1 MNFRQCT
8 PDKTTL
14 RVIRR
19 LGGGKGDVSVCG
31 GATSHWQ
38 VLRKAMP
45 SCCTLDA
52 GRFLESP
59 CPPLE
64 LDAQRELEGVITL
77 RKMATAW
84 AAVAVAIQV
93 VVVAVV
99 VVVVIVVVVVV
110 VAALVTVAALVV
122 VNLQVVVVTVLLVIV

>member
-1 MNFRQCT
+1 M
-8 PDKTTL
+8 
-14 RVIRR
+14 
-19 LGGGKGDVSVCG
+19 GGGEGDVSVCG

-38 VLRKAMP
+38 GLRKAMP
-45 SCCTLDA
+45 SFCTLDA
-52 GRFLESP
+52 GRFLDSP

-64 LDAQRELEGVITL
+64 LDGQRELEGVITL
-77 RKMATAW
+77 RKMATAS

-110 VAALVTVAALVV
+110 VASLVV
-122 VNLQVVVVTVLLVIV
+122 VVVNIVAVVATVLLVIV

>member
-1 MNFRQCT
+1 MYNT
-8 PDKTTL
+8 DKTTL

-64 LDAQRELEGVITL
+64 LDAQRELEGAITL
-77 RKMATAW
+77 RKMATAS
-84 AAVAVAIQV
+84 AAMAVAIQV

-99 VVVVIVVVVVV
+99 VVVVLVVVVVV
-110 VAALVTVAALVV
+110 VATLVAIAALAVV
-122 VNLQVVVVTVLLVIV
+122 VNLVGVVVPVLLLIV

>member
-1 MNFRQCT
+1 MVRMAKLCVLKKT
-8 PDKTTL
+8 VVTDKTTL

-45 SCCTLDA
+45 SFCALDA
-52 GRFLESP
+52 GMFLDSP

-64 LDAQRELEGVITL
+64 LDGQRELE
-77 RKMATAW
+77 
-84 AAVAVAIQV
+84 AAKFLCLVGIIPESVEPGTFVLVAHV
-93 VVVAVV
+93 VCFGILGIMRIMIGKRV
-99 VVVVIVVVVVV
+99 
-110 VAALVTVAALVV
+110 LVV
-122 VNLQVVVVTVLLVIV
+122 YCL